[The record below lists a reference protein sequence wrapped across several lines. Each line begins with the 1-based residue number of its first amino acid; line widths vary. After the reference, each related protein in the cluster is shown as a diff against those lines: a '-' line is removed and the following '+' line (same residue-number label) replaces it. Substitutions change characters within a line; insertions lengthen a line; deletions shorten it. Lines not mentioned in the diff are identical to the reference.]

1 MDYSLP
7 GSCPLDS
14 PEKSTGVG
22 CHVLLQ
28 GSYWPRD
35 RNCVSYISYTGRWFF
50 TTSATWEAYTV
61 LCVVAQ
67 SCPTLCNPVDCSP
80 SGPSVH
86 GDTPGKNT
94 RVGCPPPRD
103 LPNPGT
109 ESRSLTLQVDFLL
122 SEPPRKPKNTG
133 VGSPSFLQGIFPTQE
148 SNRDLPHCRQILYQ
162 LSHKRSPR
170 TLEWVAYPFSRGSS
184 WPRDW
189 TGVSCI
195 SGRFFSSW
203 ATREVQCIHYYV
215 YFEFTLGIR
224 NSLFSVLFP

>member
-14 PEKSTGVG
+14 PEKSTGVD

-35 RNCVSYISYTGRWFF
+35 RNCVSYLSYPGRWFF

-86 GDTPGKNT
+86 ADTPGKNT

-133 VGSPSFLQGIFPTQE
+133 VGSPSLLLGIFPTQE
-148 SNRDLPHCRQILYQ
+148 LNWGLLHCKWILYQ
-162 LSHKRSPR
+162 LSYQGNLGSLYVYNIYTYISELLCY
-170 TLEWVAYPFSRGSS
+170 TLELTHCKLTILQFLKFLKGNTA
-184 WPRDW
+184 
-189 TGVSCI
+189 
-195 SGRFFSSW
+195 
-203 ATREVQCIHYYV
+203 
-215 YFEFTLGIR
+215 
-224 NSLFSVLFP
+224 